1 MAEPLP
7 VADPAAPLP
16 SPADIARAERFTR
29 ERFVHEGEDAGAA
42 LAPGTAR
49 RHALDTAL
57 AELSEGAEHPSTE
70 WRRRYSLLLGLERV
84 LSDEEP
90 RLVDGTLLSPHQV
103 DALSGTRTALL
114 AEAQRNGHN
123 GNGHGHKTEAPLT
136 LASSAIPGEEDLDEE
151 VGEDEEPLDWEDPLL
166 DVDEDG

>member
-16 SPADIARAERFTR
+16 TPADIARAERLTR

-49 RHALDTAL
+49 RTALDTAL
-57 AELSEGAEHPSTE
+57 AELAQGAEHPSTE
-70 WRRRYSLLLGLERV
+70 WRRHYSLLLGLERV
-84 LSDEEP
+84 LSEQEP

-103 DALSGTRTALL
+103 DALSGTLTALL
-114 AEAQRNGHN
+114 AEAQRNGHGGN
-123 GNGHGHKTEAPLT
+123 GNGKGDAPLT

-151 VGEDEEPLDWEDPLL
+151 VG
-166 DVDEDG
+166 